1 MRIALLED
9 NEMLADGI
17 DKALGDEGHGVDLL
31 QDGDQADDYLKSDS
45 VDLVILD
52 LALPGLD
59 GLEVLKRLRQR
70 GDATPVLVLTARG
83 DLGDRVRGLDVGAD
97 DYLVKPFEMAELE
110 ARVRALL
117 RRASARDSLD
127 IVLRRLRYD
136 RAARRAF
143 VDEAEIRL
151 PMKELSL
158 LECLLDRQGQIV
170 SKETIADHLYGAGS
184 DVDVKV
190 IELYV
195 HRLRKRLVP
204 AEVGIRTVRGLGYI
218 IE

>member
-1 MRIALLED
+1 MRIALVED

-17 DKALGDEGHGVDLL
+17 AKALGDEGHGIDLL
-31 QDGDQADDYLKSDS
+31 QDGEQADDYLKSDS
-45 VDLVILD
+45 VDLIILD

-70 GDATPVLVLTARG
+70 GNATPVLVLTARG
-83 DLGDRVRGLDVGAD
+83 DLGDRIKGLDVGAD

-117 RRASARDSLD
+117 RRASARDSLE
-127 IVLRRLRYD
+127 VALRRLRYD

-195 HRLRKRLVP
+195 HRLRKRLVQ

>member
-1 MRIALLED
+1 MRIALVED

-17 DKALGDEGHGVDLL
+17 AKALGDEGHGVDLL

-83 DLGDRVRGLDVGAD
+83 DLGDRIKGLDVGAD

-117 RRASARDSLD
+117 RRASARDSLE
-127 IVLRRLRYD
+127 IALRRLRYD

-190 IELYV
+190 IELYI
-195 HRLRKRLVP
+195 HRLRKRLLP
-204 AEVGIRTVRGLGYI
+204 ADVRIRTVRGLGYV

>member
-1 MRIALLED
+1 MRIALVED

-17 DKALGDEGHGVDLL
+17 AKALGDEGHGIDLL
-31 QDGDQADDYLKSDS
+31 HDGDQADDFLKSDS
-45 VDLVILD
+45 VDLIILD

-70 GDATPVLVLTARG
+70 GNATPVLVLTARG
-83 DLGDRVRGLDVGAD
+83 ELGDRIKGLDVGAD
-97 DYLVKPFEMAELE
+97 DYLVKPFEMVELE

-117 RRASARDSLD
+117 RRASARDSLE
-127 IVLRRLRYD
+127 IGLRRLRYD

-143 VDEAEIRL
+143 VDETEIRL

-184 DVDVKV
+184 DVDVRV

-195 HRLRKRLVP
+195 HRLRKRLAQ